1 MKKISL
7 RTVSVFLAVLIFM
20 ASVNIM
26 FFGVS
31 ATDTATVS
39 TENTTG
45 YDRGYDG
52 GFAGDGK
59 IYCEGLDLSSWQ
71 EGEVNFTAVAAM
83 GYEYV
88 IFRLGTSKMTERD
101 RCFDTFY
108 TQAKA
113 AGLDVGAY
121 FYSYATT
128 QAAVEEDIAKCKE
141 WLTGYKLEYPF
152 YFDYEDSSQA
162 DLPEATALSIINTF
176 MDAFV
181 EEGYL
186 MGLYSMKAWLT
197 QSWIVN
203 SELSSKYEGWIAHYA
218 GDGTYDAGY
227 SKYGDTYS
235 TQYGMYQYTDK
246 HYFTYNGVKYGPY
259 DADICY
265 KDYPAIVKE
274 YGFNGYEP
282 EGTLAAKESLQNIAD
297 SALSISHRDY
307 AESTILSIRQAH
319 KNALSLIASDSATAE
334 ELKKAETTLSELLAT
349 TGSNTIAYNNS
360 GIEIKGRN
368 RRVASGDVVLYSP
381 TWNDGLITVSN
392 ANIAYTTNVV
402 FEWDEYK
409 RVNVVKSVSVGI
421 GANTPSIQL
430 EADEFL
436 IAGHD
441 WESGVTTGAVAGSAE
456 NVRLLTNLKPGD
468 MIKLSGATALNA
480 GTDVEIAAFAKF
492 MPKDSVLLYQRNEAV
507 TKGSSAL
514 FTSAM
519 NGGLLT
525 YANSNVH
532 LTLNVKGK
540 WDNGNNAWVVTEK
553 FNGNMKE
560 DSSSN
565 VELASDE
572 VLFSVHYDTEN
583 TASISNWC
591 ALEAAK
597 IGQKI
602 NFSGISP
609 QSYSTGISVS
619 ANISFEDLPAE
630 EEPEST
636 PENVGAAANVQVQ
649 TAGELNLVAS
659 LTDGVADTTLE
670 GEWFGFVGDSKDAN
684 CNTENSVGTVTI
696 DLGKRYVISSI
707 MPHFYIGGLTETLAG
722 YAVGA
727 PEKVAAS
734 VSVDGNRYYSLGE
747 LDLGECTVGTCWAT
761 MNGAQAVARYIR
773 LEVTVSQGLTLLN
786 EIKVMGAEYDGTL
799 NNIALGKEYV
809 SPVYPS
815 STYNAE
821 LTDGKHTNIFQSGV
835 NDTSWFGF
843 KNTGDQ
849 NTGNIN
855 PNNSNRGIAT
865 VDLGGM
871 AEISTVRVNT
881 FAGENSAGA
890 GAFDYINVYYSTDGI
905 SYDYFG
911 YISADNTQTSSYW
924 ASADKSASPV
934 YARYIKLAVG
944 ASVGKLVLINEIE
957 VLGTMLTQGGG
968 VQIGSVSTV
977 TLVGEFN
984 NWNAT
989 PNMTVVQEN
998 VVSATLNL
1006 SKGRYEF
1013 KILGGNSWYGYN
1025 GEINNTT
1032 EKDSPEG
1039 ILMYSEGSNGV
1050 LNASGGE
1057 YTFFYNKMTKRL
1069 SVRYIPDTVYIRG
1082 SFNDWGTENVMEET
1096 VEGFYTAT
1104 LTLGAGTYEFKAANE
1119 DYTMEWPQF
1128 NRSITLDR
1136 KSEVTFVLDLFGNDI
1151 NATAKAL
1158 EYFVT
1163 FTDYKGNVIK
1173 TETVETG
1180 KDATAPE
1187 APQRKGYAFTGWDK
1201 DFTNVT
1207 EDIKVT
1213 AKYRQTHGTLNID
1226 VSGGAGFTI
1235 SVNGGAARPQGN
1247 YYVNSNMPIGATVTV
1262 TARAVGDK
1270 EFLGWVRADNGSVIC
1285 EDVAFTFTTTGKEA
1299 VKAMFK
1305 TDIVGVNLVVFKNGK
1320 QNRIL
1325 DMQHY
1330 AAGDEIV
1337 FPKDPQTTGFDF
1349 TGWDHTEEQIQAKL
1363 EAGEDVTVLANWAVK
1378 PVYFSLLVN
1387 GGEITEYADINSQGE
1402 YLAYRA
1408 ITVDAD
1414 DAPAGMKFAFW
1425 TDKNGKVRSYDSEYK
1440 FYIAEDTELTAVYV
1454 SEDEEIDYQ
1463 VLVDAIMDTTH
1474 GATSNNI
1481 IFCWSVPEAETG
1493 FTFVKA
1499 GVLLCA
1505 QENYNSS
1512 GFEVGTS
1519 LPGVTQYSPK
1529 AQYQI
1534 ATNSYSVIKNNVN
1547 SGDTWVVKAWVQYL
1561 DVQGELCVAYSDVV
1575 FGTKP

>member
-1 MKKISL
+1 MKNFSL

-20 ASVNIM
+20 ASINVM
-26 FFGVS
+26 FTGVS
-31 ATDTATVS
+31 ASDTAAAS
-39 TENTTG
+39 ASNPNG

-52 GFAGDGK
+52 GFTGDGK

-71 EGEVNFTAVAAM
+71 EDAVNFEAVASM

-108 TQAKA
+108 KQAKA

-128 QAAVEEDIAKCKE
+128 QSAVEEDIAKCKE
-141 WLTGYKLEYPF
+141 WLKGYKLEYPF
-152 YFDYEDSSQA
+152 YFDYEDKTQA
-162 DLPEATALSIINTF
+162 DLPTATALSIINTF

-203 SELSSKYEGWIAHYA
+203 SDLPSKYEGWIAHYA

-227 SKYGDTYS
+227 SKYGSTYS

-265 KDYPAIVKE
+265 KDYPSIVKE

-282 EGTLAAKESLQNIAD
+282 EGTSAAKESLQKVVD
-297 SALSISHRDY
+297 SALKISHRDY
-307 AESTILSIRQAH
+307 AEATVFSIRKAY
-319 KNALSLIASDSATAE
+319 KNALDLIDSDSATAE
-334 ELKKAETTLSELLAT
+334 ELKKAETTLTELLAK

-368 RRVASGDVVLYSP
+368 RKITSGDCLLYSP

-402 FEWDEYK
+402 FKWDENK
-409 RVNVVKSVSVGI
+409 RVNVVKSVSEGTGV
-421 GANTPSIQL
+421 NTPAIQL

-456 NVRLLTNLKPGD
+456 NARLLTSLKPGD

-540 WDNGNNAWVVTEK
+540 WDNDNNAWIVTDK
-553 FNGNMKE
+553 FSGNMKE
-560 DSSSN
+560 DASSN

-572 VLFSVHYDTEN
+572 VLFSVYCDTDN
-583 TASISNWC
+583 PASISNWR

-597 IGQKI
+597 VGQKI

-609 QSYSTGISVS
+609 QSYSTGVSVS
-619 ANISFEDLPAE
+619 ANISFEDLPKE
-630 EEPEST
+630 EVPEVT
-636 PENVGAAANVQVQ
+636 PENIGASAKAEV
-649 TAGELNLVAS
+649 TLADSLALDAS
-659 LTDGVADTTLE
+659 LTDSLADTTLE
-670 GEWFGFVGDSKDAN
+670 GRWFGFVGDSEDEN

-696 DLGKRYVISSI
+696 DLGKRYDVRSI
-707 MPHFYIGGLTETLAG
+707 MTHFYIGDLTESLKG
-722 YAVGA
+722 YTVGA
-727 PEKVAAS
+727 PVKVAAY
-734 VSVDGNRYYSLGE
+734 VSVDGNRYYSAGE
-747 LDLGECTVGTCWAT
+747 LDLGECAVGACWAA
-761 MNGAQAVARYIR
+761 MDDAQVVARYIK
-773 LEVTVSQGLTLLN
+773 LEVTCAEGLTLLN
-786 EIKVMGAEYDGTL
+786 EIKIMGTEYIGTL
-799 NNIALGKEYV
+799 DNIALHKEYV

-815 STYNAE
+815 SVYNAD
-821 LTDGKHTNIFQSGV
+821 LTDGKHTTVYQSGV
-835 NDTSWFGF
+835 NESSWFGF

-865 VDLGGM
+865 LDLGGM
-871 AEISTVRVNT
+871 AEVSTIRISTI
-881 FAGENSAGA
+881 AGA
-890 GAFDYINVYYSTDGI
+890 YADAFNYINVYYSTDGV

-911 YISADNTQTSSYW
+911 YISPDNTKTSGYW
-924 ASADKSASPV
+924 ASVDKSSDPV
-934 YARYIKLAVG
+934 YARYIKFAVG
-944 ASVGKLVLINEIE
+944 ASVGKLVLVNEIE
-957 VLGTMLTQGGG
+957 VLGKMLTQGSA
-968 VQIGSVSTV
+968 VQIGSMSTV

-989 PNMTVVQEN
+989 PNMTVVEEN

-1032 EKDSPEG
+1032 EKDSFDG
-1039 ILMYSEGSNGV
+1039 VLMYSEGNNGV
-1050 LNASGGE
+1050 LNAAGGE
-1057 YTFFYNKMTKRL
+1057 YTFLYNKMTNRL
-1069 SVRYIPDTVYIRG
+1069 TVKYVPDVVYIRG

-1096 VEGFYTAT
+1096 EDGFYTAT
-1104 LTLGAGTYEFKAANE
+1104 LTLEAGAYEFKAANV

-1128 NRSITLDR
+1128 NQGITLDR
-1136 KSEVTFVLDLFGNDI
+1136 KCEVTFVLDLFGNSI
-1151 NATAKAL
+1151 KTTEKAL
-1158 EYFVT
+1158 EFYVT
-1163 FTDYKGNVIK
+1163 FTDYKGDVIK
-1173 TETVETG
+1173 TEAVEAG

-1187 APQRKGYAFTGWDK
+1187 VPRRKGYAFTGWNK
-1201 DFTNVT
+1201 AFTGIT
-1207 EDIKVT
+1207 QDIKVT
-1213 AKYRQTHGTLNID
+1213 AMYRQTHGTLNID

-1247 YYVNSNMPIGATVTV
+1247 FYVNSGMPIGATVTV
-1262 TARAVGDK
+1262 TARSTGNK
-1270 EFLGWVRADNGSVIC
+1270 EFIGWVRSDNGGILT
-1285 EDVAFTFTTTGKEA
+1285 EDLSYTFTTTGKEA
-1299 VKAMFK
+1299 IKAIFK
-1305 TDIVGVNLVVFKNGK
+1305 TDIDNVNLVIFKNGK
-1320 QNRIL
+1320 QNKIL
-1325 DMQHY
+1325 DMQYY
-1330 AAGDEIV
+1330 AAGDEVI

-1349 TGWDHTEEQIQAKL
+1349 TGWDHTEEEIQAQLGK
-1363 EAGEDVTVLANWAVK
+1363 GEDVTVLANWKVQ
-1378 PVYFSLLVN
+1378 PVYFSLSVN
-1387 GGEITEYADINSQGE
+1387 DGQVTDYVEMNVQGE

-1408 ITVDAD
+1408 ITVEAN
-1414 DAPAGMKFAFW
+1414 APEEGAKFAFW
-1425 TDKNGKVRSYDSEYK
+1425 MDENEKVVSYDSTYR
-1440 FYIAEDTELTAVYV
+1440 FYIAKDTVLTPVYISEDTDVDFAV
-1454 SEDEEIDYQ
+1454 
-1463 VLVDAIMDTTH
+1463 LADAVMDTAHTD
-1474 GATSNNI
+1474 TSNNI
-1481 IFCWSVPEAETG
+1481 IFYWCVPEEETG
-1493 FTFVKA
+1493 FRFVKA
-1499 GVLLCA
+1499 GILLCSEA
-1505 QENYNSS
+1505 NYDAAN
-1512 GFEVGTS
+1512 FEVGTS
-1519 LPGVTQYSPK
+1519 AVGVTQYSPK
-1529 AQYQI
+1529 AQYQLPS
-1534 ATNSYSVIKNNVN
+1534 NSYSVIKTGVN
-1547 SGDTWVVKAWVQYL
+1547 AGDTWVVRAWVQYY
-1561 DVQGELCVAYSDVV
+1561 DANGQLCIAYSDTV
-1575 FGTKP
+1575 FGTKL